1 MNADDILSID
11 DIEKEAVEVPE
22 WKDKDGKPM
31 TVKVRGLTAEEG
43 DAYERAIFEMRGS
56 KVITR
61 DNVRARLVAMSIVNG
76 DGGRV
81 FTDEQA
87 SALGKKSRRAI
98 DRLYAVAARLS
109 GLRKEDIEELEGN

>member
-1 MNADDILSID
+1 MNAEEILSID
-11 DIEKEAVEVPE
+11 DIETEEVSVPE
-22 WKDKDGKPM
+22 WKQK
-31 TVKVRGLTAEEG
+31 VKIRGLTAEEG

-87 SALGKKSRRAI
+87 AALGKKSRRAI

-109 GLRKEDIEELEGN
+109 GLRKEDIEELEKN